1 MNLEAVFSQPKLF
14 TGKRKMRQ
22 LTRGLLVGLLLGV
35 AVLGPVRESQAQ
47 QLKTVLVDSL
57 WGSAIGAL
65 AGTAMW
71 ALQEKDGDEKLFSGY
86 ILRGAALGVFAG
98 IAYGFWDAQ
107 QGDAFS
113 QHTPKGLLHWN
124 HGTQQLALRP
134 ARLTPEWSVDANSG
148 ASRYQLRLF
157 TAEF

>member
-35 AVLGPVRESQAQ
+35 AVLGSGRESQAQ

>member
-1 MNLEAVFSQPKLF
+1 
-14 TGKRKMRQ
+14 MRQ

-35 AVLGPVRESQAQ
+35 AVLGSGRESQAQ

>member
-1 MNLEAVFSQPKLF
+1 
-14 TGKRKMRQ
+14 MRQ
-22 LTRGLLVGLLLGV
+22 LKRGLLIGLLLGV

-47 QLKTVLVDSL
+47 QLKTVLVDGL
-57 WGSAIGAL
+57 WGAAIGGLTGLAL
-65 AGTAMW
+65 W

-98 IAYGFWDAQ
+98 VAYGFWDVQ

-124 HGTQQLALRP
+124 HGAQQLALRP
-134 ARLTPEWSVDANSG
+134 ARLTPEWSVDVNSG
-148 ASRYQLRLF
+148 AFQYQLRLF
-157 TAEF
+157 SAEF

>member
-1 MNLEAVFSQPKLF
+1 
-14 TGKRKMRQ
+14 MRQ
-22 LTRGLLVGLLLGV
+22 LTRGLLIGLLLGV

-47 QLKTVLVDSL
+47 QLKTVLVDGL
-57 WGSAIGAL
+57 WGAAIGGLTGLAL
-65 AGTAMW
+65 W

-98 IAYGFWDAQ
+98 VAYGFWDVQ

-124 HGTQQLALRP
+124 HGAQQLALRP
-134 ARLTPEWSVDANSG
+134 AQLAPEWSVDADSG
-148 ASRYQLRLF
+148 VSQYQFRIF